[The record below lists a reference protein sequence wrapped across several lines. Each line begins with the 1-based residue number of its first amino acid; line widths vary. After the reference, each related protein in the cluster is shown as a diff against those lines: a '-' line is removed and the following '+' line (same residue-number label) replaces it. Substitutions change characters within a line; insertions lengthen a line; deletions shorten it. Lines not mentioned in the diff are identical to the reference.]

1 MKSIITEEVLD
12 QIWETGHKRVMSFLD
27 EKKKYP
33 TLVEQIDNLKKEYII
48 CMNSISVRDYNRI
61 EKTRKVINTLEAEL
75 EELKSTYDADQ
86 KRFKKAKQIKE
97 DASIEVIETESE
109 EK

>member
-12 QIWETGHKRVMSFLD
+12 QIWETGHKRVMSLLD
-27 EKKKYP
+27 EKKQYP
-33 TLVEQIDNLKKEYII
+33 TLVEQMDNLKKEYII

-61 EKTRKVINTLEAEL
+61 EKTRKVINTLETEL
-75 EELKSTYDADQ
+75 KELKSTYDADQ

>member
-12 QIWETGHKRVMSFLD
+12 QIWETGHKRVMSLLD
-27 EKKKYP
+27 EKKQYP
-33 TLVEQIDNLKKEYII
+33 TLVEQMDNLKKEYII

-61 EKTRKVINTLEAEL
+61 EKIRKVINTLETEL

-97 DASIEVIETESE
+97 DASIEVIEAESE